1 MSGPLPHGATPLAL
15 WITRHVQAAQGD
27 VDRALV
33 AMADEL
39 RDRLDTDPD
48 DAA

>member
-1 MSGPLPHGATPLAL
+1 MSGQSHPAMPLAR
-15 WITRHVQAAQGD
+15 WIGWHLEQAQGD